1 MAGERKEWG
10 REGVGRKE
18 GSLEGW
24 ASERAKIDQGKARKR
39 VVLRA
44 KKENEVERERENNRG
59 ARDKNGVAREKNGV
73 AREKNGV
80 AREKKEH
87 RVVKAKKW

>member
-1 MAGERKEWG
+1 MGERTSEERLRRGDRASGIKNKE
-10 REGVGRKE
+10 RERG
-18 GSLEGW
+18 
-24 ASERAKIDQGKARKR
+24 
-39 VVLRA
+39 
-44 KKENEVERERENNRG
+44 RERENN
-59 ARDKNGVAREKNGV
+59 GVVRMENGV

>member
-1 MAGERKEWG
+1 M
-10 REGVGRKE
+10 
-18 GSLEGW
+18 
-24 ASERAKIDQGKARKR
+24 
-39 VVLRA
+39 VLRA